1 MDCDKLYPLITVL
14 MGLDSVELV
23 MDVEK
28 HFSIS
33 IPDPEAEKA
42 HTVGKLVDCVA
53 NILGMDNYDFGL
65 RDRTFSLIKASLESL
80 VPDIPGFSLT
90 SKVSDSLDIKDRTLI
105 NSLETALNLELPNLH
120 AKGFLD
126 GMLKRLPFFDTIDFR
141 TITWKRYVD
150 IILSHNLYKLTPP
163 IQYTSKYEIYIA
175 IMRITVDKVGV
186 GYQEI
191 GLEKSFTD
199 DLGID

>member
-1 MDCDKLYPLITVL
+1 
-14 MGLDSVELV
+14 

-53 NILGMDNYDFGL
+53 SILGIDKYDFGL

-80 VPDIPGFSLT
+80 VPDSPGFSLT
-90 SKVSDSLDIKDRTLI
+90 SKVSDSMDIIDRALI

-141 TITWKRYVD
+141 TITWKRYID
-150 IILSHNLYKLTPP
+150 IILSHNLDKLTPP